1 MHTFT
6 IYGKSGKL
14 GTIDISSKD
23 SLTNLWLATNQSLAH
38 AGLACV
44 LSTHKTISS
53 PLDDTGV
60 EHAQMDADLQAHL
73 TNLVREN

>member
-23 SLTNLWLATNQSLAH
+23 SLTNLWLATNQSLAQ

-44 LSTHKTISS
+44 LSTHKTTSS
-53 PLDDTGV
+53 PLDDTCV
-60 EHAQMDADLQAHL
+60 EHAQMDVDLQNHL
-73 TNLVREN
+73 ANLVRED